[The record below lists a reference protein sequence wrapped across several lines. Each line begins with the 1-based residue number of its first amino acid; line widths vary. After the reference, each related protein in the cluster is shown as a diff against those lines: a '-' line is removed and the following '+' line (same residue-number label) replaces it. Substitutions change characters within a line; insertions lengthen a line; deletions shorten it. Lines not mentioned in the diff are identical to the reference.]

1 MLGEAYVLQWNVTS
15 CWYNS
20 NFKLYSY
27 CSGIR
32 ADFLENEAELSGSDE
47 NSDDDMERSDDDDM
61 EEEEGDMEHF
71 DSNELRN
78 QVRSGIIA

>member
-1 MLGEAYVLQWNVTS
+1 MLEEASVLQWNATS
-15 CWYNS
+15 WWYS
-20 NFKLYSY
+20 NFELYSY

-47 NSDDDMERSDDDDM
+47 NSDDEMERSDDDDM
-61 EEEEGDMEHF
+61 EEEEGDMDHF

-78 QVRSGIIA
+78 QVRSGIIV